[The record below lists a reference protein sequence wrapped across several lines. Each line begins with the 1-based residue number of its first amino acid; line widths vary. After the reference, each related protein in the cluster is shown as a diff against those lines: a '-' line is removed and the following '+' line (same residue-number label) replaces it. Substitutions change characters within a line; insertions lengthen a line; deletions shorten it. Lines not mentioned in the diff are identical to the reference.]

1 MLSRIAKSV
10 CHAGIKRQPQFTSQ
24 WRAFTPS
31 AMSNNLQNQPAPP
44 AANTTQEQP
53 PSTTKEDAAAGVTE
67 TPLTSTEYTF
77 KYPRSKEIYE
87 KMIQLQL
94 DEIRLVTELINEK
107 LGIKIT
113 EADKR
118 GFQGAV
124 DNGGDTEDAGD
135 AQETVKKTAFDLKLT
150 GFDDKSKIKI
160 IKEVRAITGLGLK
173 EAKEMVEGVPKTL
186 KKQIK
191 MEEAEE
197 LKAKLGALG
206 ATVEID

>member
-1 MLSRIAKSV
+1 MFNRIAKSICNSRSV
-10 CHAGIKRQPQFTSQ
+10 IKRHPQYIPPSSSYQWRSFTSTLTV
-24 WRAFTPS
+24 A
-31 AMSNNLQNQPAPP
+31 
-44 AANTTQEQP
+44 QEQQQTS
-53 PSTTKEDAAAGVTE
+53 PSQE
-67 TPLTSTEYTF
+67 TSLASTSSEYTF
-77 KYPRSKEIYE
+77 KHPRSKEIFD

-94 DEIRLVTELINEK
+94 EEIRLLTELINEK

-118 GFQGAV
+118 GFSGAIA
-124 DNGGDTEDAGD
+124 NGGDVDGAED

-150 GFDDKSKIKI
+150 AFDEKSKIKI

-173 EAKEMVEGVPKTL
+173 EAKDMVEGVPKTL

-197 LKAKLGALG
+197 LKAKLEAVGAK
-206 ATVEID
+206 VEID